1 MKRKRGSRIQLVCG
15 LLAVLMLCG
24 AAGASGAEIIHC
36 DPNHGDHE
44 FSGNTCTVCGWM
56 KPGFYMD
63 GEMVLDW
70 EELKSMGYVKVDE
83 SGRLV
88 DVEGNLD
95 GKLVIDEEV
104 TRMDGNFYPLFSGSP
119 LQEVWIPRTVT
130 ELGRY
135 LISRTAIREVRLFCP
150 VTKLEDDAFS
160 ESLNDQGHLEHVWL
174 PDTLTEIGHG
184 AFYECTALQEL
195 ELPDTVE
202 KLGGSML
209 YDSGLQQMKIPSR
222 LRDASSAFY
231 SCQLQEIVLPET
243 VERLGQQGFCY
254 CDAKTV
260 DLSKTQITVL
270 PDQSFQYCKKL
281 ETLILPQG
289 LEAFGWACFA
299 DNYAL
304 KRLVLPDGF
313 TSMGNSWFDYV
324 EELVWPVSLI
334 DVNGFGPG
342 NLKTIYY
349 RGTEKQ
355 WMLNGANSKWDM
367 SGITVIC
374 NYTGD

>member
-1 MKRKRGSRIQLVCG
+1 MKRKRESMVQLVCG

-270 PDQSFQYCKKL
+270 PDQCFQYCKKL